1 MFIFDGCGQKTGN
14 FQITSVL
21 NYLTMLFC
29 QILQQLNLSSEKVGP
44 GAAAGTKLWGVEA
57 VEGKI
62 SDKPI
67 TLWQTTNIF
76 QNIYLSIYL
85 SIESNLI

>member
-67 TLWQTTNIF
+67 TLWQTYLLGGLEHFN
-76 QNIYLSIYL
+76 LSIYW
-85 SIESNLI
+85 E